1 MKHKLLATISLLCS
15 ACGIFATENYMTVE
29 LKNGDLY
36 SFLLADKPVVSYN
49 DASLVINSNDKT
61 SYAISDVKNYHFT
74 KSDATSLETV
84 NSFLRIVNIDDKT
97 VEVQNA
103 KPMLQVTLT
112 STSGVQ
118 ILSSCAGS
126 DGRVVVKL
134 PESKGVYLL
143 SVGDQSFKV
152 IRK

>member
-1 MKHKLLATISLLCS
+1 MKQKLFIALLSLS
-15 ACGIFATENYMTVE
+15 AACGALAEGKYMTVE

-36 SFLLADKPVVSYN
+36 SFLLSDKPVVTYN
-49 DASLVINSNDKT
+49 EANLVINSNDRT
-61 SYAISDVKNYHFT
+61 SYAISGVKNYHFT

-84 NSFLRIVNIDDKT
+84 NSFLRIVNIDNET

-103 KPMLQVTLT
+103 KPMSAVSLT

-126 DGRVVVKL
+126 DGRVVVEL
-134 PESKGVYLL
+134 PESKGVYIL
-143 SVGDQSFKV
+143 SVGNQSFKV

>member
-1 MKHKLLATISLLCS
+1 MKQKLFIALLSLS
-15 ACGIFATENYMTVE
+15 AACGALAEGKYMTVE

-74 KSDATSLETV
+74 KSDVTFLETV
-84 NSFLRIVNIDDKT
+84 NSSLKVVNVDNET